1 MPHEMSESLGSGR
14 GWRTYVIPGSLVLA
28 WVALVI
34 ILGYTGYKRA
44 YEASA
49 PPPGAEAVEKE
60 IGKDPF
66 DRLYRALQLFVLHGE
81 IPKQMNWQLQAARFL
96 APAGELVGLIVGL
109 VAMAK
114 WTDAFRRLGLM
125 CARRGHIVI
134 CGLGRKGLR
143 LARDLSRQGE
153 RVLVIDKEAQN
164 PFFYNCDQLG
174 VLVLIGDATKVETL
188 SEAHLH
194 RAKYLIATCN
204 DDGANIEI
212 AVLADHLL
220 SRRKRKLPRLPCYV
234 HIVDL
239 ELRALFKK
247 HKTFEARDKYV
258 NSTMFNVFENSARL
272 LFRSHFLDYGVPI
285 TDEGDRRQAH
295 LVLFGFGEL
304 GESVALQAVQL
315 THFPNEKKLRLTVID
330 NEATRKHKR
339 FQIRYEA
346 FHKLC
351 DARFIES
358 DAERPA
364 VFRLVEEWSADSE
377 SIVTFVVA
385 LDNDSHSLSLGLSLL
400 SRVRQHG
407 CRIFVRASS
416 DAGLAELFSDAKKE
430 SGLKSEIYSFGKIE
444 EACSVDVVVGESLN
458 RSAEMIH
465 AHFAEKRTK
474 EGRRL
479 NDPSLMPWKELDPDL
494 KESNWLQAEH
504 IRFKVRAIG
513 CNVALLADCPS
524 ADRLDHIGERDIEK
538 LARIEH
544 RRWIAERLLGG
555 WKLGERKISEQRIHP
570 DLKPWKELTEG
581 VKKYDVEA
589 VQEIPGLLELNQQ
602 VICCKAKDQ

>member
-1 MPHEMSESLGSGR
+1 MSHEMSQSLGSER
-14 GWRTYVIPGSLVLA
+14 GWRTYVIPGSLALA
-28 WVALVI
+28 WVALII

-44 YEASA
+44 NEASV
-49 PPPGAEAVEKE
+49 PPGAAAVEKDV
-60 IGKDPF
+60 GKDPS

-96 APAGELVGLIVGL
+96 APAGELVGVIVGL
-109 VAMAK
+109 MAMAK
-114 WTDAFRRLGLM
+114 WTDAFRRFGLM
-125 CARRGHIVI
+125 RARRGHIVI

-164 PFFYNCDQLG
+164 PFFYSCDQLG
-174 VLVLIGDATKVETL
+174 VLVVIGDATKVETL
-188 SEAHLH
+188 REARLP
-194 RAKYLIATCN
+194 RAKYLIATCG

-212 AVLADHLL
+212 AVLADYLL
-220 SRRKRKLPRLPCYV
+220 SRQKRKRSRLPCYV

-239 ELRALFKK
+239 ELRTLFKK
-247 HKTFEARDKYV
+247 HKTFEARNEYV
-258 NSTMFNVFENSARL
+258 NATMFNVFENSARL
-272 LFRSHFLDYGVPI
+272 LFRTHFLDYGVPI
-285 TDEGDRRQAH
+285 TDTSDGRQAH
-295 LVLFGFGEL
+295 LVLFGFGPL
-304 GESVALQAVQL
+304 SESVALQAVQL
-315 THFPNEKKLRLTVID
+315 THFPNERKLRLTVID
-330 NEATRKHKR
+330 SDATRKHKR

-364 VFRLVEEWSADSE
+364 IFRLVEQWSADRE

-385 LDNDSHSLSLGLSLL
+385 LDNDSHSLSLGLSLFG
-400 SRVRQHG
+400 RVKQHG
-407 CRIFVRASS
+407 CRIFVRATS

-430 SGLKSEIYSFGKIE
+430 AGLMPEISSFGKVE
-444 EACSVDVVVGESLN
+444 EACSADVVVGESLN
-458 RSAEMIH
+458 KSAQMIH
-465 AHFAEKRTK
+465 AHFAMKRTK
-474 EGRRL
+474 EGRKP
-479 NDPSLMPWKELDPDL
+479 NDPSVLPWNDLDLDL

-513 CNVALLADCPS
+513 CNVAFLADCPPP
-524 ADRLDHIGERDIEK
+524 DRLDNIGERDLEK

-544 RRWIAERLLGG
+544 RRWMAERLLGG
-555 WKLGERKISEQRIHP
+555 WKLGERKIPGQRIHP

-589 VQEIPGLLELNQQ
+589 VQEIPGLLELNKQ
-602 VICCKAKDQ
+602 VICCKATIL